1 MLRWLGVRAGSGV
14 AGCLLDSGKGWGHG
28 HHFRAPGASSRVA
41 LVSSWKE
48 LERSLFCKGSS
59 AVPSS
64 AALLP
69 CKEGAKWVR
78 LLRTA
83 YFERLGSAL
92 LPTARSVLV
101 TGGCGLQSSSCFPQ
115 RCCTPGPCMLWP
127 CQRLLEVLVGGS
139 ASGK

>member
-1 MLRWLGVRAGSGV
+1 MRAGSGV
-14 AGCLLDSGKGWGHG
+14 AGCLLDSGKGWGHR
-28 HHFRAPGASSRVA
+28 HHSGAPGASSRVA

-69 CKEGAKWVR
+69 CKEGGKWVR
-78 LLRTA
+78 LLQTA

-92 LPTARSVLV
+92 LPTARPVLV

-115 RCCTPGPCMLWP
+115 RRCTLGPCTLWP